1 MHDGE
6 ICSAFPALK
15 ARDAQIVDGLDARK
29 HLVRIGRKFAQHHRN
44 GRLVEVLPG
53 GSAYAYAYGAH
64 PMLNAGALTEEIEDI
79 RKIIG
84 EQIRDIQKT
93 QVGGWTTELRQTQ
106 IRRFLRA
113 SLQAHDYQVIEAEN
127 GKEDV
132 RACTVQKP
140 DLLILDLGLPDI
152 DGLEVI
158 KLVREWSTVP
168 IIILSLRSDDPDKIE
183 ALDRGANDY
192 VTKPFSMGE
201 LLARMRVAL
210 RQGSGGE
217 SEPVITAGEI
227 SIDLSKRLV
236 TVSGPPVRL
245 SRKEYDLLR
254 ILASH
259 PGKVITH
266 QQLLQEVWGQAYVEE
281 TQYLRVY
288 IGQLRQKLEKE
299 PAAPKYLIT
308 EPGVGY
314 RLQLG

>member
-1 MHDGE
+1 MITG
-6 ICSAFPALK
+6 PKVL
-15 ARDAQIVDGLDARK
+15 IVDD
-29 HLVRIGRKFAQHHRN
+29 
-44 GRLVEVLPG
+44 EP
-53 GSAYAYAYGAH
+53 
-64 PMLNAGALTEEIEDI
+64 
-79 RKIIG
+79 
-84 EQIRDIQKT
+84 
-93 QVGGWTTELRQTQ
+93 Q

-113 SLQAHDYQVIEAEN
+113 SLQAHDYQVVEAEN
-127 GKEDV
+127 GKEGV

-140 DLLILDLGLPDI
+140 ELLILDLGLPDM
-152 DGLEVI
+152 DGLDVI
-158 KLVREWSTVP
+158 KLVREWSTIP
-168 IIILSLRSDDPDKIE
+168 IIVLSLRSDDSDKIQ

-210 RQGSGGE
+210 RQGPGAGTE
-217 SEPVITAGEI
+217 AEPVVTAGDI
-227 SIDLSKRLV
+227 AIDLAKRLV
-236 TVSGPPVRL
+236 TVGGTPVRL

-288 IGQLRQKLEKE
+288 VGQLRQKLEKE
-299 PAAPKYLIT
+299 PAAPKYLVT

-314 RLQLG
+314 RLQTG

>member
-1 MHDGE
+1 MTTG
-6 ICSAFPALK
+6 PKVL
-15 ARDAQIVDGLDARK
+15 IVDD
-29 HLVRIGRKFAQHHRN
+29 
-44 GRLVEVLPG
+44 EP
-53 GSAYAYAYGAH
+53 
-64 PMLNAGALTEEIEDI
+64 
-79 RKIIG
+79 
-84 EQIRDIQKT
+84 
-93 QVGGWTTELRQTQ
+93 Q

-127 GKEDV
+127 GKEGV

-140 DLLILDLGLPDI
+140 DLLILDLGLPDM
-152 DGLEVI
+152 DGLDVI
-158 KLVREWSTVP
+158 KLVREWSTIP

-210 RQGSGGE
+210 RQGGG
-217 SEPVITAGEI
+217 SETEPIITAGEI

-236 TVSGPPVRL
+236 TVGGTPVRL

-299 PAAPKYLIT
+299 PAAPKYLVT

-314 RLQLG
+314 RLQPG

>member
-1 MHDGE
+1 MTTG
-6 ICSAFPALK
+6 PKVL
-15 ARDAQIVDGLDARK
+15 IVDD
-29 HLVRIGRKFAQHHRN
+29 
-44 GRLVEVLPG
+44 EP
-53 GSAYAYAYGAH
+53 
-64 PMLNAGALTEEIEDI
+64 
-79 RKIIG
+79 
-84 EQIRDIQKT
+84 
-93 QVGGWTTELRQTQ
+93 Q

-113 SLQAHDYQVIEAEN
+113 SLQAHDYQVVEAEN
-127 GKEDV
+127 GKEGV

-140 DLLILDLGLPDI
+140 DLLILDLGLPDM
-152 DGLEVI
+152 DGQDVI
-158 KLVREWSTVP
+158 KLVREWSTIP
-168 IIILSLRSDDPDKIE
+168 IIVLSLRSDDSDKIE

-210 RQGSGGE
+210 RLGRGDGSE
-217 SEPVITAGEI
+217 SDPVITAGDI
-227 SIDLSKRLV
+227 SIDLVKRLV
-236 TVSGPPVRL
+236 TVAGTPVRL

-254 ILASH
+254 ILAAH

-299 PAAPKYLIT
+299 PAAPRYLVT

-314 RLQLG
+314 RLQTG

>member
-1 MHDGE
+1 MITG
-6 ICSAFPALK
+6 PKVL
-15 ARDAQIVDGLDARK
+15 IVDD
-29 HLVRIGRKFAQHHRN
+29 
-44 GRLVEVLPG
+44 EP
-53 GSAYAYAYGAH
+53 
-64 PMLNAGALTEEIEDI
+64 
-79 RKIIG
+79 
-84 EQIRDIQKT
+84 
-93 QVGGWTTELRQTQ
+93 Q

-127 GKEDV
+127 GKEGV

-140 DLLILDLGLPDI
+140 ELLILDLGLPDM
-152 DGLEVI
+152 DGLDVI
-158 KLVREWSTVP
+158 KLVREWSTIP
-168 IIILSLRSDDPDKIE
+168 IIVLSLRSDDSDKIQ

-210 RQGSGGE
+210 RQGPGTGAE
-217 SEPVITAGEI
+217 SEPVITAGDI
-227 SIDLSKRLV
+227 AIDLAKRLV
-236 TVSGPPVRL
+236 TVGGTPVRL

-288 IGQLRQKLEKE
+288 VGQLRQKLEKE
-299 PAAPKYLIT
+299 PAAPKYLVT

-314 RLQLG
+314 RLQTG